1 MTIFQGELRYFTIL
15 KIAEGKDRW
24 VSWSNH
30 PLWHWTC
37 RVFGIMTCDRQV
49 NSQREETCKFVCNFL
64 AICRRETRYIS
75 CSSSVHHSTWIA
87 QSLKIYIFVLISRAL
102 SRPLLL
108 FTCFT
113 FWELLLS
120 TVLLLC
126 LAKASHVSY
135 QEDPTNHFHFRLPT
149 GGWSCWNPGILGA
162 NVDTCQTTCTKF
174 PMEASP
180 AWTVSLFSFNIEDD
194 DIIWRNSR

>member
-1 MTIFQGELRYFTIL
+1 MPIFQGELRYFTIL

-37 RVFGIMTCDRQV
+37 RVFGFMTCDCQV

-75 CSSSVHHSTWIA
+75 CSSSAHHSTWLA
-87 QSLKIYIFVLISRAL
+87 QNLKIYIFVLISRAL

-108 FTCFT
+108 Y
-113 FWELLLS
+113 LLLGAS
-120 TVLLLC
+120 TFNSTTVVLG
-126 LAKASHVSY
+126 KGHVSY
-135 QEDPTNHFHFRLPT
+135 QEDPTKAFHFRLPT

-162 NVDTCQTTCTKF
+162 NVDTSWTTWLPF
-174 PMEASP
+174 PMKETP
-180 AWTVSLFSFNIEDD
+180 EHELFFFQH
-194 DIIWRNSR
+194 WRWWHHLKGTQW